1 MCRKKYMQGWCL
13 VALGLGLILGHCLES
28 WLLCC
33 GGGAG
38 VILLGFL
45 VMQQR

>member
-13 VALGLGLILGHCLES
+13 AAFGLGLILGHCLES

-33 GGGAG
+33 FGGL
-38 VILLGFL
+38 VLIGFGFCL
-45 VMQQR
+45 MRRR